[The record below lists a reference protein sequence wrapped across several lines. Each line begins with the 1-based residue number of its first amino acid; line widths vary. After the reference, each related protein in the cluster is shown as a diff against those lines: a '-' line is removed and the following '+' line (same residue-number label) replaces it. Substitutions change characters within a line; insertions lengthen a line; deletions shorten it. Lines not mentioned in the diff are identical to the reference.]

1 MNGAHAH
8 LLVNHIPLFGIFFGL
23 VSLIWSI
30 RRQSNDMR
38 WAAVLLFVL
47 AGVFAWVSMETGESA
62 EDLVEHLPGV
72 TKELIH
78 THEEAA
84 EYAQIFALILAGA
97 AFLMAILERYKPQF
111 LKTTQIVVLLLALFT
126 STVIIRTTFLGGQIR
141 HTEIRSE

>member
-8 LLVNHIPLFGIFFGL
+8 LLVNHIPLFGIIFGL
-23 VSLIWSI
+23 VCLVWSM

-38 WAAVLLFVL
+38 WAAILLFVL
-47 AGVFAWVSMETGESA
+47 AGVGAWVGMETGEAA

-72 TKELIH
+72 TKALIH

-84 EYAQIFALILAGA
+84 EYANIFGLILTGAAVSMALI
-97 AFLMAILERYKPQF
+97 ERFKPKF
-111 LKTTQIVVLLLALFT
+111 LKITQIVVLVLALFT